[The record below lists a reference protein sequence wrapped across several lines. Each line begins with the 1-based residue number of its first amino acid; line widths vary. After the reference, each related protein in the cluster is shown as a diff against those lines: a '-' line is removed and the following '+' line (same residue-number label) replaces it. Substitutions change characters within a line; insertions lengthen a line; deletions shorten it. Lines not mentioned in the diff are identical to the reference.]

1 MRTSLARS
9 PVESQ
14 VAGLTGYSIH
24 RRENS
29 SLVLDIMVLF
39 AATFDTSRV
48 ILVFFCLAGRDQLS
62 EGGRYAALALSLPN
76 MWSGSRR

>member
-1 MRTSLARS
+1 MRNSLAWS

-14 VAGLTGYSIH
+14 VAGLTRSSIL
-24 RRENS
+24 RREKS

-48 ILVFFCLAGRDQLS
+48 VLVSFCLAGRDQLS
-62 EGGRYAALALSLPN
+62 EGGRYAALALWLPN